1 MKNSDLADLARNIA
15 EKAYAP
21 YSNFRVGAALI
32 TDSGNIYTGC
42 NIENAS
48 YPATVCAE
56 DVAVVKAISEGEK
69 SDRDY
74 RGEKYDECDKRE
86 KGEKG
91 NTSDMRKLNDR
102 DQNNYDWVNLIQ
114 YR

>member
-32 TDSGNIYTGC
+32 TDSGNVYTGC

-69 SDRDY
+69 VL
-74 RGEKYDECDKRE
+74 
-86 KGEKG
+86 
-91 NTSDMRKLNDR
+91 KLLQLHVLMLN
-102 DQNNYDWVNLIQ
+102 QTLQ
-114 YR
+114 YFHVEFPVKD